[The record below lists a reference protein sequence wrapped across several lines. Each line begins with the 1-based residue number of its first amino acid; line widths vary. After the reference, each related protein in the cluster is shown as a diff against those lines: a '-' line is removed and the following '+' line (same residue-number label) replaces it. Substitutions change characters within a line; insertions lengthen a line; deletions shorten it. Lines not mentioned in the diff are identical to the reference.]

1 MLKSLPLLPLLLGF
15 CPLPHASAH
24 YLWVTI
30 DDRAGES
37 GTARIVFEES
47 PSAGDGHY
55 LDHFAGTSKTW
66 VRCVEQIEPR
76 LVQTSDIRRGNR
88 RWFEVKLPV
97 GTSRSVDCYG
107 KFGVYSY
114 GKTKVLLH
122 YYARHLDVRTHAGL
136 HELGRAEHMDLDI
149 VPHDSE
155 AEVEVTVLWKGKA
168 AAGRLVYIRGP
179 KQFRKNIKTGEKGH
193 VRFTP
198 AAAGSYTFRTS
209 VEEASPGR
217 EGDEDYALIRHNC
230 TLIMEL
236 PLEK

>member
-1 MLKSLPLLPLLLGF
+1 MLRSLLIICLLLGF

-30 DDRAGES
+30 DDQDGR
-37 GTARIVFEES
+37 TARIIFEEA

-66 VRCVEQIEPR
+66 FRSLEQIEPR
-76 LVQTSDIRRGNR
+76 LVQTSDIRRENR
-88 RWFEVKLPV
+88 RWLEVKLPA
-97 GTSRSVDCYG
+97 GTPRSVDCYG

-114 GKTKVLLH
+114 GETKVLLH
-122 YYARHLDVRTHAGL
+122 YYARHLDVRTHGGL

-155 AEVEVTVLWKGKA
+155 SEVEVTVLWEGKA
-168 AAGRLVYIRGP
+168 ATERIVYIRGP
-179 KQFRKNIKTGEKGH
+179 KQFRKNVKTDEKGR

-198 AAAGSYTFRTS
+198 AAAGRYTLRTS
-209 VEEASPGR
+209 VEEATPGR

-230 TLIMEL
+230 TLTMQL